1 MLAAAV
7 GSGTAGLR
15 DSYNNI
21 HRRVPGTHRASQS
34 ERWVPAARGPGG
46 AAVGGGGG
54 RFAPFGSSW
63 GEEKAGSRG
72 PGLLALLSSCSSA
85 SAYWIL
91 YLPRAR
97 LQGHLRTAV
106 PAAYLRALSSA
117 GSFCPG
123 AGAAARRV
131 YKQPE
136 KLLGVRAGSPD
147 GESGGRAA
155 IVVLRG
161 SLGNPRV
168 LPSGASLQSICG
180 WHWKVIRAH
189 SQGVPD
195 AARGLGAHLWD
206 AAPEPGF
213 GAWCPSPVTSAQW
226 QPPLPSLARPG
237 ERNGETGGAASES
250 SSAGRVSSESKSR
263 P

>member
-1 MLAAAV
+1 M
-7 GSGTAGLR
+7 
-15 DSYNNI
+15 
-21 HRRVPGTHRASQS
+21 
-34 ERWVPAARGPGG
+34 
-46 AAVGGGGG
+46 GGGGG

-106 PAAYLRALSSA
+106 PAAYLRALSNA

-136 KLLGVRAGSPD
+136 KLLGVRAGGPD

-168 LPSGASLQSICG
+168 LPSGAR
-180 WHWKVIRAH
+180 WVH
-189 SQGVPD
+189 SATPLSE
-195 AARGLGAHLWD
+195 ARGAPAWVPLGA
-206 AAPEPGF
+206 
-213 GAWCPSPVTSAQW
+213 SV
-226 QPPLPSLARPG
+226 PSLDFSRAFAVCRVYA
-237 ERNGETGGAASES
+237 GGIV
-250 SSAGRVSSESKSR
+250 R
-263 P
+263 